1 MPKVTVTYKVSM
13 GDDPMTSKRKTWQ
26 EKLADRPGYPKVIA
40 LQDGMP
46 CYNAV
51 HKMGAEA
58 GDPVVL
64 VNPSDV
70 VALMRQVPPGR
81 LTTLSEICQWLARKY
96 QVKGCCTL
104 TAGIFVMTAANA
116 VEEARAEGRELDI
129 PYWRTLKANGS
140 LNEKFPGGLEGHKA
154 LLEAEGVT
162 VVQKGKR
169 YFVLAYQDFLFRD
182 FGDA

>member
-1 MPKVTVTYKVSM
+1 
-13 GDDPMTSKRKTWQ
+13 MTAKRKTWQ
-26 EKLADRPGYPKVIA
+26 EKLADKPGYPKVIA
-40 LQDGMP
+40 LQAGFP

-70 VALMRQVPPGR
+70 TALMRQVPPGH

-96 QVKGCCTL
+96 QAKGCCTL

-129 PYWRTLKANGS
+129 PYWRTLKADGS

-154 LLEAEGVT
+154 LLEAEGFT
-162 VVQKGKR
+162 VAQKGKR
-169 YFVLAYQDFLFRD
+169 YYVAGYRDVLFSDFE
-182 FGDA
+182 DA